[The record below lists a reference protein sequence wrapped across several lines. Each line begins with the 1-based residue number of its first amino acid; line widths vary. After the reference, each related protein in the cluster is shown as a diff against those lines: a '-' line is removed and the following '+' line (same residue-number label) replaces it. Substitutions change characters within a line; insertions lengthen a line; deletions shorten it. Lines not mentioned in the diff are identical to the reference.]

1 MLSERQGNILASI
14 VREHTATAVP
24 VGSTQ
29 LAKKYHPEIS
39 PATIRNEMGKLE
51 KDGFI
56 IKPHISSG
64 RVPSDKGYRYF
75 VDKSLKTKELS
86 QDDQKRL
93 QVELLKTKT
102 QNVRLSCTLAKMLS
116 ATSHCMAI
124 SGVVGKKEFFDFGMH
139 TLLEDPEFNEL
150 DDISKIFASLDLIDE
165 RAEELLAQ
173 LEDGETKIFIGK
185 ENPIKEI
192 QKCSM
197 IIAPYRSASGERG
210 ILAIVGPK
218 RMHYGKNKTLI
229 DFVKNIFGEK
239 DKTMIAFVVSFPFS
253 QTINF

>member
-1 MLSERQGNILASI
+1 MLSERQGKILASI

-24 VGSTQ
+24 VGSSQ

-39 PATIRNEMGKLE
+39 PATIRNEMGELE
-51 KDGFI
+51 KEGFI
-56 IKPHISSG
+56 IKPHISAG

-75 VDKSLKTKELS
+75 VDKFLKTRELS
-86 QDDQKRL
+86 QNDQKRL
-93 QVELLKTKT
+93 QVELLKTKA
-102 QNVRLSCTLAKMLS
+102 QNVRLSHTLAKMLS
-116 ATSHCMAI
+116 TTSRCMAI
-124 SGVVGKKEFFDFGMH
+124 SGMVDKKEFFDFGMH

-150 DDISKIFASLDLIDE
+150 DEISRISASLDLIDE

-173 LEDGETKIFIGK
+173 LKDGETKIFIGE

-197 IIAPYRSASGERG
+197 IVAPYRSESGERG

-218 RMHYGKNKTLI
+218 RMHYGKNKTLV
-229 DFVKNIFGEK
+229 DFVKNIFGGK
-239 DKTMIAFVVSFPFS
+239 DKTMIAFIVTVPIT